1 VATFKSILSIVRVL
15 TTGKGAGAMKEAFLA
30 AAVCVMIFSAIAG
43 NTELLTTSS
52 GAGLIA
58 AIDASD
64 PPHSFVRDVPSSFD

>member
-1 VATFKSILSIVRVL
+1 
-15 TTGKGAGAMKEAFLA
+15 MKEAFLA

-43 NTELLTTSS
+43 NTELLTTPS

-64 PPHSFVRDVPSSFD
+64 PPHSFVRDVSSSFD